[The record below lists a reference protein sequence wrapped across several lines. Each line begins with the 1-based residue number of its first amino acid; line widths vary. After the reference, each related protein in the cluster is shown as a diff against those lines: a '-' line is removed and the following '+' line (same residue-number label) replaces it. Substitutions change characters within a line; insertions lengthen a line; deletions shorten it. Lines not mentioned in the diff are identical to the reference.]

1 MNDSHGSL
9 PADLVQFLHD
19 NGVQWYQAKEI
30 TARRW
35 SSLKRSFRL
44 TLNSDKLVKVR
55 LLLPGRSAETIKH
68 LLQLGS
74 GAKRCARIMAVNGRC
89 ILEEWIE
96 GEPLPLASCDS
107 DTLIACGRSLAEIH
121 NTPLP
126 TKPELIP
133 QNPSALD
140 RLLQD
145 ISILTTEGWLT
156 TSETNDLLCRAM
168 ATMPS
173 FSREGLVH
181 FDYCGENIILHKDRG
196 PLSIDNET
204 ITLGSFSLDIAR
216 TFVRWGLDDK
226 SQGLFLSGYLAA
238 DGPAEL
244 ECLRFWS
251 VVALAWSAAIRIRH
265 GNQDCGPQISALRRL
280 ISD

>member
-1 MNDSHGSL
+1 MNESHGIL
-9 PADLVQFLHD
+9 PADLVQFLHA

-35 SSLKRSFRL
+35 RSPKRAFRL

-55 LLLPGRSAETIKH
+55 LLLPGCSAETIKH
-68 LLQLGS
+68 LIQLGS
-74 GAKRCARIMAVNGRC
+74 AAKRCAHIMAVNGRC
-89 ILEEWIE
+89 LLEEWIE
-96 GEPLPLASCDS
+96 GEPLPFASSDS
-107 DTLIACGRSLAEIH
+107 ETLIACGRSLAEIH
-121 NTPLP
+121 NTPIAI
-126 TKPELIP
+126 KPELTP
-133 QNPSALD
+133 QKPSALD

-145 ISILTTEGWLT
+145 INSLTTEGWLT
-156 TSETNDLLCRAM
+156 TPEANDLLCRVTTAI
-168 ATMPS
+168 PS
-173 FSREGLVH
+173 YSREGLVH

-204 ITLGSFSLDIAR
+204 ITFGSFSLDIAR
-216 TFVRWGLDDK
+216 TFVRWGLDEN

-244 ECLRFWS
+244 EDLRFWS
-251 VVALAWSAAIRIRH
+251 VVALAWTAAIRIRH
-265 GNQDCGPQISALRRL
+265 GNQDCEPQISALRRL